1 MIQKPVPIPI
11 NLGIQQACL
20 FHLDAGQ
27 GDRGTP
33 TGLEM
38 ITFQTVEQRR
48 EQNTDYNKVASS
60 YCPYFTVLHLL
71 VG

>member
-1 MIQKPVPIPI
+1 MLQKPVPIPI

-33 TGLEM
+33 TGLAM
-38 ITFQTVEQRR
+38 VTFQSVEKNR
-48 EQNTDYNKVASS
+48 EENNIQTILQWNLPIYLISL
-60 YCPYFTVLHLL
+60 YY
-71 VG
+71 